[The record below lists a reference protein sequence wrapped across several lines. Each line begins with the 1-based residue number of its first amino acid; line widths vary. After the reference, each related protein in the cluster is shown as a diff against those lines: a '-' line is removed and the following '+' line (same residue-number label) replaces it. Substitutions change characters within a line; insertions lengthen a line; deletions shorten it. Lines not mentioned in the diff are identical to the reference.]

1 MNNHFKEALEL
12 VKCQA
17 AARAMTVEE
26 MTAMAQKLFRGLRA
40 LSENDGGE
48 RSGAAPAIEPG
59 KAIKESSIICL
70 ECGKTLKAITK
81 KHLAVHSLSP
91 ESYREKY
98 GYKKNTALVCKS
110 LQRERRKLMKEM
122 RLWERRK

>member
-17 AARAMTVEE
+17 AVRE
-26 MTAMAQKLFRGLRA
+26 MTTDEMTTMVQKLCCGLKA
-40 LSENDGGE
+40 LSEGE
-48 RSGAAPAIEPG
+48 SAIMNEPAIDPS
-59 KAIKESSIICL
+59 KAIKENSIVCV
-70 ECGKTLKAITK
+70 ECGKILKVITK
-81 KHLAVHSLSP
+81 KHLAEHGLTP

-98 GYKKNTALVCKS
+98 GYKKGTALVCKG

>member
-1 MNNHFKEALEL
+1 MDNHFKEALEL

-17 AARAMTVEE
+17 AVRIMTAEE
-26 MTAMAQKLFRGLRA
+26 MIAMAQRLCRDLKA
-40 LSENDGGE
+40 LSEGE
-48 RSGAAPAIEPG
+48 AATEPAIDPS
-59 KAIKESSIICL
+59 KAIKENSIICV
-70 ECGKTLKAITK
+70 ECGKTLKVITK
-81 KHLAVHSLSP
+81 KHLAEHGLTP

-98 GYKKNTALVCKS
+98 GYKKGTALVCKG